1 MNITKDIISDL
12 IPLYVANE
20 CSTDTRV
27 LIEEYLRQHPQEAAE
42 LRRIMRTPMPGA
54 VPAAKNL
61 EEMESLRKARHIIR
75 RRSWVLAFAI
85 FFSLTPLS
93 FLHTGGHTYW
103 FFREAPGAAA
113 IYGTLGIIFW
123 VIYFILRNRS
133 QTL

>member
-20 CSTDTRV
+20 CSADTRA

-42 LRRIMRTPMPGA
+42 LRRIMSTSMPGA

-61 EEMESLRKARHIIR
+61 EEMDSLRKARRIVR

-85 FFSLTPLS
+85 FFSLAPLS

-103 FFREAPGAAA
+103 FFRESPVSAA
-113 IYGTLGIIFW
+113 IYGTLGLVFW
-123 VIYFILRNRS
+123 VIHFILRNRS